1 MNLKSLKIFFTV
13 SLCTSALS
21 LSSSTS
27 GNGVVNTAIIKNTQA
42 QLQEVP
48 ALKDL
53 FKDKFTIGSSF
64 SPAYFKDPILLEHIK
79 KNFNGLTTE
88 NEFKWARIN
97 PKPGIYKFTN
107 TDKVVQ
113 FAEDNNMEMVGHTLL
128 WKHRNPAWRFK
139 DNEGNTISKEALLQ
153 GIKKHI
159 FKIVGRYKGRIKGW
173 DVVNE
178 VFNTDGSFRET
189 ELYTIMGEEYIE
201 KAFQWVKEADPDTE
215 IYYNDYGLYNEK
227 KLDATVALIERL
239 KEKGI
244 DVDAVGFQGHLMLGW
259 PKLQGLENA
268 ITKLA
273 ATGVE
278 VMVTELDVTPLPS
291 GFGKDVRE
299 RHISEI
305 MNHPVDL
312 NPYLSGLPEDKDIAL
327 AKRYEE
333 IFKII
338 LKHHDK
344 VKRITL
350 WGPNDGVNWMNDWPI
365 KGRTDHATLFDRQN
379 QAKRAFWKIVDL
391 IKKAN
396 DSID

>member
-1 MNLKSLKIFFTV
+1 MNLKSLKIFFTT
-13 SLCTSALS
+13 SLCASALFLNS
-21 LSSSTS
+21 CNSNHNAAERAL
-27 GNGVVNTAIIKNTQA
+27 ADKA
-42 QLQEVP
+42 QERIQQVP
-48 ALKDL
+48 ALQEL
-53 FKDKFTIGSSF
+53 FKDKFTIGTSF

-79 KNFNGLTTE
+79 KNFNCLTTE
-88 NEFKWARIN
+88 NEFKWSRIN

-113 FAEDNNMEMVGHTLL
+113 FAEDNNMEIIGHTLL
-128 WKHRNPAWRFK
+128 WKFTKPAWRFK
-139 DNEGNTISKEALLQ
+139 DDQAKPISKEALL
-153 GIKKHI
+153 KRVKTHI

-178 VFNTDGSFRET
+178 LFNTDGSFRET

-201 KAFQWVKEADPDTE
+201 KAFQWVKEADPDAE

-239 KEKGI
+239 KEKEI
-244 DVDAVGFQGHLMLGW
+244 HVDAVGFQGHLMLGW
-259 PKLQGLENA
+259 PKLQDLENA

-278 VMVTELDVTPLPS
+278 VMVTELDVTPLPN
-291 GFGKDVRE
+291 GYGQDVRE

-305 MNHPVDL
+305 INHPVDL
-312 NPYLSGLPEDKDIAL
+312 NPYLDKLPEDKDIAL
-327 AKRYEE
+327 AERYEE

-379 QAKRAFWKIVDL
+379 QPKRAFWKIAAL
-391 IKKAN
+391 IKKAD
-396 DSID
+396 DSVD